1 MSVGR
6 QIRKAREAAGLS
18 RRELGRLLGITP
30 SAIANYENGISHP
43 REEIFLGLLGALGVD
58 ANYLYRDAAAAAAPG
73 AGEPEAI
80 RRYLALD
87 ERGKRVVDSV
97 LELEYA
103 RVAARQG
110 RAAGRGRVR
119 GAGEPRRAAVPGPG
133 GEEKP
138 E

>member
-18 RRELGRLLGITP
+18 RRELGRLLGVTP

-43 REEIFLGLLGALGVD
+43 REEIFVALFGALGVD
-58 ANYLYRDAAAAAAPG
+58 ANYLYNDALALAGAAEGDA
-73 AGEPEAI
+73 ERI

-87 ERGKRVVDSV
+87 SHGKKVVNSV

-103 RVAARQG
+103 RVAALPD
-110 RAAGRGRVR
+110 RAR
-119 GAGEPRRAAVPGPG
+119 GAGERRRAGAPGTG
-133 GEEKP
+133 GEEEP